1 MNICSSNDL
10 GTIDDLTM
18 DTFLRKVPDLGIID
32 DLTMDTFLRKVPR
45 SVLESSAY
53 DLSDAESPQI
63 PVPPSPIPI
72 LDLGYNSPDPD
83 NVRGC
88 TRQLKLYYRVAMEV
102 QDVDAQPLYYGNKP
116 RPGGVEV
123 TSTQWSRCHVYLK
136 RGERLRVRRGER
148 KTANRVRVLEAMLR
162 QIYMSVWRILN
173 SIPDICLFTREESSV
188 FVPKHCTF

>member
-1 MNICSSNDL
+1 MIHTDGICDVYIVPAVHMASTGMSDTQNYSVIFQDTSFDDHEYMFMNDL
-10 GTIDDLTM
+10 GTIDDLII

-72 LDLGYNSPDPD
+72 LDLGYIASDPD
-83 NVRGC
+83 DVRGC
-88 TRQLKLYYRVAMEV
+88 TRQLELYYRIAMEV

-116 RPGGVEV
+116 RPGGG
-123 TSTQWSRCHVYLK
+123 WKL
-136 RGERLRVRRGER
+136 
-148 KTANRVRVLEAMLR
+148 
-162 QIYMSVWRILN
+162 
-173 SIPDICLFTREESSV
+173 
-188 FVPKHCTF
+188 